1 MAARLAPTGLL
12 GLVLVGLSTVPAEA
26 GTGVSLEA
34 TPSAAAWEARLTVH
48 AVATFGPLVA
58 PEDAAVRVRL
68 ERPEDG
74 LLHVLIDG
82 RGGRLAERGFAI
94 EDPAMAEVEAWL
106 FLRATVLRALELPEP
121 PAGAAPE
128 SGPAEATGPPVV
140 SSRPKAAPLGLEV
153 PEAQL
158 GGPETGASGAEA
170 ETATAAPELAVDD
183 GRDGPSSGR
192 SEDPS
197 EDGSAPFASVAEIT
211 GTTAVDLERAA
222 PGSEQVSVY
231 VLPTAEL
238 GETTG
243 VLPGLLVGTR
253 RPIASSLVAGVEV
266 GHVEAP
272 FGVGGEL
279 ARTSAVAVLAWRP
292 DDEGR
297 LSLGLSLGVEI
308 QLARH
313 GGESE
318 LFGALRAGIDASLRQ
333 PLFDVGRHELALLGR
348 LGLSAGLPRHDFVVD
363 GAPVGGGVARTSLGV
378 GLEWRW
384 R

>member
-1 MAARLAPTGLL
+1 MAARLVPTGLL
-12 GLVLVGLSTVPAEA
+12 GLVLIVLSAAPAEA
-26 GTGVSLEA
+26 GSGVSLEA
-34 TPSAAAWEARLTVH
+34 TPSASAWEARLAVH

-58 PEDAAVRVRL
+58 PEAAAVRVRL
-68 ERPEDG
+68 ERPDDG
-74 LLHVLIDG
+74 LLHVLVDG
-82 RGGRLAERGFAI
+82 GGGRLAERGFAI

-106 FLRATVLRALELPEP
+106 FLRATVLRALELP
-121 PAGAAPE
+121 AAPDTTPAPE
-128 SGPAEATGPPVV
+128 PAEAPEPVAP
-140 SSRPKAAPLGLEV
+140 SRPETAPLGLEI

-158 GGPETGASGAEA
+158 GGPETGASGAEV
-170 ETATAAPELAVDD
+170 ETATAASELAVEERP
-183 GRDGPSSGR
+183 GGPT
-192 SEDPS
+192 EDPS
-197 EDGSAPFASVAEIT
+197 AGSSEGGAAPVAELT
-211 GTTAVDLERAA
+211 GTTAVDLERAT
-222 PGSEQVSVY
+222 PGSERVSVY

-238 GETTG
+238 GETSG

-272 FGVGGEL
+272 FGIGGEL
-279 ARTSAVAVLAWRP
+279 ARTSVVGVLAWRP

-297 LSLGLSLGVEI
+297 LSLGLSLGVEL
-308 QLARH
+308 QLARR
-313 GGESE
+313 GGETE
-318 LFGALRAGIDASLRQ
+318 VFGALRAGVDASLRQ

-348 LGLSAGLPRHDFVVD
+348 LGLSVGLPRHDFVVD